1 MNNTYIAKTFY
12 EVIGKFNPYHDRLG
26 RFASG
31 SGFMASG
38 WTGDKDK
45 QAVTFSANPN
55 TTYGAR
61 AIARESGQAHEVIGR
76 AYGAGP
82 STATKPPKSSKPTAK
97 PQKQPKPKT
106 EKPKTD
112 KPKDNKDDKV
122 SEFKPAKTKKEA
134 IEYAKKQLGF
144 ETVSYGTKLD
154 IETIN
159 HINKQVAD
167 IQAKYPET
175 KGAVQTLKTLTSNYI
190 YAAIEYDSSGTLT
203 FKVSSRLY
211 GEGLNSLEKSYKS
224 NVDSGFHP
232 KGTTAKDII
241 WHEYGHVIGAINSK
255 RDVGLVAN
263 ETLDFGSR
271 LQFMNA
277 RRYGTWEKEVYDKA
291 AKTMKEYH
299 KVSSIPGHGG
309 KIPVDYRHMARKIS
323 RYAEKNVKELFAEAF
338 AEFNGSDNPSPECI
352 ALMKA
357 AGLFK

>member
-1 MNNTYIAKTFY
+1 MFVNNTYIAKTFY

-106 EKPKTD
+106 EKPKTQ
-112 KPKDNKDDKV
+112 KPKDDKV
-122 SEFKPAKTKKEA
+122 EFTPAKTKKEA
-134 IEYAKKQLGF
+134 TDYAKTNLGF
-144 ETVSYGTKLD
+144 KKVSYGTKID
-154 IETIN
+154 IDTIN
-159 HINKQVAD
+159 NINKQIAT
-167 IQAKYPET
+167 IQAKYPEL
-175 KGAVQTLKTLTSNYI
+175 KGAVGELKTTASKRA
-190 YAAIEYDSSGTLT
+190 YAFIETHMDGSMKLA
-203 FKVSSRLY
+203 VSTMKY
-211 GEGLNSLEKSYKS
+211 GRGMKSLEDSYKR
-224 NVDSGFHP
+224 DLEAGFHP

-241 WHEYGHVIGAINSK
+241 THEYGHVYAGVQTKRKFGVAASK
-255 RDVGLVAN
+255 
-263 ETLDFGSR
+263 TLDHSDGFSFILER
-271 LQFMNA
+271 KNKN
-277 RRYGTWEKEVYDKA
+277 WETSIRNTA
-291 AKTMKEYH
+291 AKELGI
-299 KVSSIPGHGG
+299 SASEFAG
-309 KIPVDYRHMARKIS
+309 RIS
-323 RYAEKNVKELFAEAF
+323 RYAKTNAAETFAEAF
-338 AEFNGSDNPSPECI
+338 AEFNSSPNPRPECI

-357 AGLFK
+357 AGILK

>member
-106 EKPKTD
+106 EKPKTQ
-112 KPKDNKDDKV
+112 KPKDDKV
-122 SEFKPAKTKKEA
+122 EFTPAKTKKEA
-134 IEYAKKQLGF
+134 TEYAKTALGF
-144 ETVSYGTKLD
+144 QKVSYGTKID
-154 IETIN
+154 IESIN
-159 HINKQVAD
+159 NINQQITKL
-167 IQAKYPET
+167 QAKYPEL
-175 KGAVQTLKTLTSNYI
+175 KGAVGELKTTASKRAYAFVETS
-190 YAAIEYDSSGTLT
+190 ADGTMKLA
-203 FKVSSRLY
+203 VSSYQY
-211 GEGLNSLEKSYKS
+211 GKGFKSLEENYKR
-224 NVDSGFHP
+224 DLDAGFHP

-241 WHEYGHVIGAINSK
+241 THEYGHVYANIQTKNKFG
-255 RDVGLVAN
+255 VAANQTLGYQDRMSFISERRAKTWDTNVRN
-263 ETLDFGSR
+263 E
-271 LQFMNA
+271 
-277 RRYGTWEKEVYDKA
+277 A
-291 AKTMKEYH
+291 AKKLGISAYELA
-299 KVSSIPGHGG
+299 
-309 KIPVDYRHMARKIS
+309 DRIS
-323 RYAEKNVKELFAEAF
+323 RYAKTNAAETFAEAF
-338 AEFNGSDNPSPECI
+338 AEFNSSPNPRPECI
-352 ALMKA
+352 AIMQA
-357 AGLFK
+357 AGILK